1 MERFKRSRLRRLSEA
16 VIMHDSAMMA
26 GSQDVYQTLLE
37 STNAIPW
44 RIDWRTKTFSYIG
57 PQIEKLLGWTPAS
70 WSDVNDWASRMHPD
84 DREWVVPYCVRQSEA
99 GVDHEAD
106 YRAMTSSGDYVW
118 IRDVVHVLRSDSGEV
133 ECLVGFMFDI
143 SERKKTE
150 EQLAAFRHNLEGL
163 VVDRTSQLRL
173 EVDRRQKLEGEIYR
187 IAEDERRRIGRE
199 LHDDLGQRLTG
210 ISLLAQAIVNGS
222 KETQDSSAGHA
233 RTIQQAASDAVSKV
247 RMLAHGLM
255 PEGPDPESF
264 RNALDRLAY
273 ESNSEQMICTFEC
286 DGCTDIR
293 STTVASHLFRIAQE
307 AVSNAIRHSMA
318 GKISIALR
326 TDGGCAVL
334 SVVDNGVGVARQA
347 EGTSKPTRGL
357 GIMEHRASLINF
369 SLTIE
374 SMAGSGTTIRVTEC
388 PAPAPTE
395 T

>member
-1 MERFKRSRLRRLSEA
+1 MG
-16 VIMHDSAMMA
+16 DSAMMEA
-26 GSQDVYQTLLE
+26 SRDVYQTLLE

-44 RIDWRTKTFSYIG
+44 RIDWRTKTFSYVG
-57 PQIEKLLGWTPAS
+57 PQIEKLLGWIPTS
-70 WSDVNDWASRMHPD
+70 WSDVNDWALRMHPD

-106 YRAMTSSGDYVW
+106 YRAMTSDGDYVW

-150 EQLAAFRHNLEGL
+150 EQLAALQHNLEGL
-163 VVDRTSQLRL
+163 VVARTSQLRY
-173 EVDRRQKLEGEIYR
+173 EIDRRQRLEREIYR

-222 KETQDSSAGHA
+222 KDAQDLSAGHA
-233 RTIQQAASDAVSKV
+233 RTIQHAASDAVSKV

-264 RNALDRLAY
+264 RDALDRLAY
-273 ESNSEQMICTFEC
+273 ESNSEQMRCTFEW

-293 STTVASHLFRIAQE
+293 SPNLTSHLFRIAQE
-307 AVSNAIRHSMA
+307 AVSNAIRHSKA
-318 GKISIALR
+318 SKIAIALR

-334 SVVDNGVGVARQA
+334 SVVDDGVGVAHYA
-347 EGTSKPTRGL
+347 EGANKPTRGL
-357 GIMEHRASLINF
+357 GIMEHRASLIGF
-369 SLTIE
+369 SLAIE
-374 SMAGSGTTIRVTEC
+374 SKAGCGTTIRVMEC
-388 PAPAPTE
+388 PAPTPIQT
-395 T
+395 